1 VEFWFGV
8 LEASGE
14 GRGVVVVTPIVD
26 RQEGGG
32 EGQRVAWQRQMLP
45 CTHHP
50 EVSTQNR
57 KSFSPQLIF
66 LCS

>member
-14 GRGVVVVTPIVD
+14 GRGVVVVMPIVD

-32 EGQRVAWQRQMLP
+32 EGQRVAWQ
-45 CTHHP
+45 
-50 EVSTQNR
+50 
-57 KSFSPQLIF
+57 
-66 LCS
+66 